1 MSLTRHYFTQA
12 GEPADPANVAQNTRL
27 VVVLSAGPTGEDKSG
42 NFLLVDPLPAG
53 FEIENPT
60 LVGSGDAGQLPWL
73 DDLTTVDHSEFRDD
87 RFVAAFQ
94 NASAKVAYMIRAVA
108 PGRYAHPGAS
118 VEDMYRP
125 DINARLDA
133 GAVTVNG
140 K

>member
-1 MSLTRHYFTQA
+1 MVLT
-12 GEPADPANVAQNTRL
+12 
-27 VVVLSAGPTGEDKSG
+27 AGPQGDQKAG

-73 DDLTTVDHSEFRDD
+73 TNLTEVDHSEFRDD
-87 RFVAAFQ
+87 RFVAAFS
-94 NASAKVAYMIRAVA
+94 NTSAKVAYMIRAVA
-108 PGRYAHPGAS
+108 PGTYAHPGAS

-125 DINARLDA
+125 AINARLA
-133 GAVTVNG
+133 TGSVTVTG